1 MIKNLKYT
9 FYLLFVLFISSCS
22 NHKEALL
29 LNYGSISKDVNLHEN
44 YDIKIERNDY
54 LQILLISKDKEA
66 NELFTTKFE
75 NSQGL
80 VTYSSGVPSKGGFL
94 VDEKGNISIPFIGEI
109 SVAGRYR
116 QEIVQEIQTQLS
128 EYVNDPYVQVNLL
141 NFKITVVGEVNNPG
155 TFNVPNERINVFQAL
170 SLAGDLT
177 NFSNRKEVHLV
188 REINQERKEY
198 ILDMT
203 SKEIFN
209 SEVFFLKQNDI
220 IYVPQKKSKS
230 VLTFNQFVLPFVSV
244 TSLILTAINLII
256 N

>member
-1 MIKNLKYT
+1 MIINAKNLISI
-9 FYLLFVLFISSCS
+9 LCVLFCVSCT

-29 LNYGSISKDVNLHEN
+29 LNHGVMEKNVNLHEN
-44 YDIKIERNDY
+44 FDIKIEKNDY

-94 VDEKGNISIPFIGEI
+94 VDENGNISIPFIGEI
-109 SVAGRYR
+109 KVESLYR
-116 QEIVQEIQTQLS
+116 QQVVETIQEKLK
-128 EYVNDPYVQVNLL
+128 EYVKDPYVQVNLL
-141 NFKITVVGEVNNPG
+141 NFKITVVGEVNNAG
-155 TFNVPNERINVFQAL
+155 TFNIPNERINIFQAL

-177 NFSNRKEVHLV
+177 NFSNRNQVHLV
-188 REINQERKEY
+188 REINKERKEY

-203 SKEIFN
+203 SKGIFN

-230 VLTFNQFVLPFVSV
+230 VITFNQFVLPFVSV

>member
-1 MIKNLKYT
+1 MIINFKYLA
-9 FYLLFVLFISSCS
+9 FILLVLFSFSCS

-29 LNYGSISKDVNLHEN
+29 LNHGDLVKDVNLHEN
-44 YDIKIERNDY
+44 FDIKIEKNDY

-94 VDEKGNISIPFIGEI
+94 VDDKGNVSIPFIGEI
-109 SVAGRYR
+109 KVAGLYR
-116 QEIVQEIQTQLS
+116 QQIIQEIQTKLE
-128 EYVNDPYVQVNLL
+128 EYVKDPYVQVNLL

-155 TFNVPNERINVFQAL
+155 TFNIPNERINIFQAL
-170 SLAGDLT
+170 SLSGDLT
-177 NFSNRKEVHLV
+177 NFSNRSQVHLV
-188 REINQERKEY
+188 REIDQERKEY

-203 SKEIFN
+203 SKDIFN

-230 VLTFNQFVLPFVSV
+230 VITFNQFVLPFVSV

>member
-1 MIKNLKYT
+1 MIVNAKNL
-9 FYLLFVLFISSCS
+9 FYLLFVLFGLSCT

-29 LNYGSISKDVNLHEN
+29 LNHGFMEKNVNLHEN
-44 YDIKIERNDY
+44 FDIKIEKNDY

-109 SVAGRYR
+109 KVESLYR
-116 QEIVQEIQTQLS
+116 QEVVQIIQEKLK
-128 EYVNDPYVQVNLL
+128 EYVKDPYVQVNLL
-141 NFKITVVGEVNNPG
+141 NFKITVVGEVNNAG
-155 TFNVPNERINVFQAL
+155 TFNIPNERINIFQAL

-177 NFSNRKEVHLV
+177 NFSDRNKVHLV

-203 SKEIFN
+203 SKNIFN

>member
-1 MIKNLKYT
+1 MIIKFKYLA
-9 FYLLFVLFISSCS
+9 FIFLVLFSFSCS

-29 LNYGSISKDVNLHEN
+29 LNHGDLVIDVNLHEN
-44 YDIKIERNDY
+44 FDIKIEKNDY

-80 VTYSSGVPSKGGFL
+80 ITYSSGVPSKGGFL
-94 VDEKGNISIPFIGEI
+94 VDEEGNISIPFIGVI
-109 SVAGRYR
+109 KVAGLYR
-116 QEIVQEIQTQLS
+116 QQIVQEIQTKLE
-128 EYVNDPYVQVNLL
+128 EYVKDPYVQVNLL
-141 NFKITVVGEVNNPG
+141 NFKITVVGEVNNAG
-155 TFNVPNERINVFQAL
+155 TFNIPNERINIFQAL

-177 NFSNRKEVHLV
+177 NFSDRNKVHLV

-203 SKEIFN
+203 SKNIFN

>member
-1 MIKNLKYT
+1 MIVNAKNL
-9 FYLLFVLFISSCS
+9 FYIIFVLFCLSCT

-29 LNYGSISKDVNLHEN
+29 LNHGVMQKNVNLHEN
-44 YDIKIERNDY
+44 FDIKIEKNDY

-94 VDEKGNISIPFIGEI
+94 VDENGNISIPFIGEI
-109 SVAGRYR
+109 KVESLYR
-116 QEIVQEIQTQLS
+116 QQVVQIIQEKLK
-128 EYVNDPYVQVNLL
+128 EYVKDPYVQVNLL
-141 NFKITVVGEVNNPG
+141 NFKITVVGEVNNAG
-155 TFNVPNERINVFQAL
+155 TFNIPNERINIFQAI

-177 NFSNRKEVHLV
+177 NFSNRNQVHLV
-188 REINQERKEY
+188 REINKERKEY

-203 SKEIFN
+203 SKEVFN

-230 VLTFNQFVLPFVSV
+230 VITFNQFVLPFVSV

>member
-9 FYLLFVLFISSCS
+9 FYLLFVLNISSCS

-29 LNYGSISKDVNLHEN
+29 LNYGDIAKDANLHEN
-44 YDIKIERNDY
+44 YDIKIEKNDY

-155 TFNVPNERINVFQAL
+155 TFNAV
-170 SLAGDLT
+170 SYTHLT
-177 NFSNRKEVHLV
+177 
-188 REINQERKEY
+188 
-198 ILDMT
+198 
-203 SKEIFN
+203 
-209 SEVFFLKQNDI
+209 
-220 IYVPQKKSKS
+220 
-230 VLTFNQFVLPFVSV
+230 LP
-244 TSLILTAINLII
+244 TIE
-256 N
+256 

>member
-1 MIKNLKYT
+1 
-9 FYLLFVLFISSCS
+9 VLFSFSCS

-29 LNYGSISKDVNLHEN
+29 LNHGDLVKDVNLHEN
-44 YDIKIERNDY
+44 FDIKIEKNDY

-94 VDEKGNISIPFIGEI
+94 VDDKGNVSIPFIGEI
-109 SVAGRYR
+109 KVAGLYR
-116 QEIVQEIQTQLS
+116 QQIIQEIQTKLE
-128 EYVNDPYVQVNLL
+128 EYVKDPYVQVNLL

-155 TFNVPNERINVFQAL
+155 TFNIPNERINIFQAL
-170 SLAGDLT
+170 SLSGDLT
-177 NFSNRKEVHLV
+177 NFSNRSQVHLV
-188 REINQERKEY
+188 REIDQERKEY

-203 SKEIFN
+203 SKDIFN

-230 VLTFNQFVLPFVSV
+230 VITFNQFVLPFVSV
-244 TSLILTAINLII
+244 TSLVLTAINLII

>member
-1 MIKNLKYT
+1 MIINAKNLISI
-9 FYLLFVLFISSCS
+9 LCVLFCLSCT

-29 LNYGSISKDVNLHEN
+29 LNHGVMEKNVNLHEN
-44 YDIKIERNDY
+44 FDIKIEKNDY

-94 VDEKGNISIPFIGEI
+94 VDENGNISIPFIGEI
-109 SVAGRYR
+109 KVESLYR
-116 QEIVQEIQTQLS
+116 QQVVKIIQEKLK
-128 EYVNDPYVQVNLL
+128 EYVKDPYVQVNLL
-141 NFKITVVGEVNNPG
+141 NFKITVVGEVNNAG
-155 TFNVPNERINVFQAL
+155 TFNIPNERINIFQAI

-177 NFSNRKEVHLV
+177 NFSNRNQVHLV
-188 REINQERKEY
+188 REIDKERKEY
-198 ILDMT
+198 TLDMT

-230 VLTFNQFVLPFVSV
+230 VITFNQFVLPFVSV

>member
-1 MIKNLKYT
+1 MIINFKYLA
-9 FYLLFVLFISSCS
+9 FILLVLFSFSCS

-29 LNYGSISKDVNLHEN
+29 LNHGDLVKDVNLHEN
-44 YDIKIERNDY
+44 FDIKIEKNDY

-94 VDEKGNISIPFIGEI
+94 VDDKGNVSIPFIGEI
-109 SVAGRYR
+109 KVAGLYR
-116 QEIVQEIQTQLS
+116 QQIIQEIQTKLE
-128 EYVNDPYVQVNLL
+128 EYVKDPYVQVNLL

-155 TFNVPNERINVFQAL
+155 TFNIPNERINIFQAL
-170 SLAGDLT
+170 SLSGDLT
-177 NFSNRKEVHLV
+177 NFSNRSQVHLV
-188 REINQERKEY
+188 REIDQERKEY

-203 SKEIFN
+203 SKDIFN

-230 VLTFNQFVLPFVSV
+230 VITFNQFVLPFVSV
-244 TSLILTAINLII
+244 TSLVLTAINLII